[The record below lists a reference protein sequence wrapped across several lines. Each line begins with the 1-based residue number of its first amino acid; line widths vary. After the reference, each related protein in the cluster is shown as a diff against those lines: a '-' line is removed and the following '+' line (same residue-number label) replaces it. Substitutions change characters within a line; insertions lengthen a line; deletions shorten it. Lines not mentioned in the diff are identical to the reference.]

1 MHNYKCLL
9 LQTNSPNV
17 MIVVS
22 AILETN
28 MSGLPATQSSV
39 VPPKTIT
46 STSPGHRV
54 MAVVECSLLGRVPS
68 GSVTWR

>member
-1 MHNYKCLL
+1 
-9 LQTNSPNV
+9 

-22 AILETN
+22 AILEQELA
-28 MSGLPATQSSV
+28 GLTTAKSSV
-39 VPPKTIT
+39 DPPKTIT

-54 MAVVECSLLGRVPS
+54 MAVVEWNFLGRVPS